1 MIFNWVLCEIF
12 HQSALFVK
20 ILYGLLQFGIILED
34 IIDTTVAILSIL
46 IFVEAQ
52 QIAVGIREIALM
64 AQPHV

>member
-46 IFVEAQ
+46 LFVEARRLRS
-52 QIAVGIREIALM
+52 V
-64 AQPHV
+64 